1 MGKKAYLCIPDCAF
15 SVLFVQKSGLNKIY
29 NN

>member
-1 MGKKAYLCIPDCAF
+1 MEKKAYLCIPDCAF
-15 SVLFVQKSGLNKIY
+15 SALSVQKYGLNKIY